1 MYIFFFHPTKAT
13 NSQKRKKRKKKR
25 KRRPFNLRPVPPL
38 AFNSLSILI
47 RPMPLVAF
55 TQTQHH
61 WHLLPRRTIVIHY
74 TIIIYF
80 FVSLSCRGA
89 SKSYHCST
97 HIMTSPNCLPTSQ
110 EREKFFCIYLV
121 IWCTFIHTKIL
132 LAR

>member
-1 MYIFFFHPTKAT
+1 M
-13 NSQKRKKRKKKR
+13 
-25 KRRPFNLRPVPPL
+25 PPL

-61 WHLLPRRTIVIHY
+61 WHLLPRRTTVIHY

-110 EREKFFCIYLV
+110 ERAKFFLYLFGNMVHLHTYKNLTCWIVLLHRSCIDLV
-121 IWCTFIHTKIL
+121 ESCDSWVRL
-132 LAR
+132 

>member
-1 MYIFFFHPTKAT
+1 MYFFFTQQKQQ
-13 NSQKRKKRKKKR
+13 NLNQKRKKKEKKK
-25 KRRPFNLRPVPPL
+25 PFNPRPVPPL
-38 AFNSLSILI
+38 AFNPLSILI

-61 WHLLPRRTIVIHY
+61 WHLLPRRTTVIHY